1 MGLNTDA
8 HHRELIFSNLLL
20 ILIYIAC
27 IYFKLPFSAT
37 ARWDENE
44 CGMLKQTTV
53 RCFFGGTPPCAYKR
67 IFVSVKLPGPTLVDF
82 VRSCCYYAY
91 CTPVVPQ
98 WLDLS
103 VNFPSYCYHR
113 LQMQIMRSVTTFSPV
128 LSFFIATAVC
138 CILTVVSKIKI
149 HVTSWS
155 ERTIRKSS
163 YSPCAL
169 TE

>member
-82 VRSCCYYAY
+82 VRSCCVITLIVHLW
-91 CTPVVPQ
+91 CLSDWIFQLISPLIVTTGCRCKSWGLWQRFHRCSVFLLRP
-98 WLDLS
+98 LS
-103 VNFPSYCYHR
+103 VAYWPWY
-113 LQMQIMRSVTTFSPV
+113 PK
-128 LSFFIATAVC
+128 
-138 CILTVVSKIKI
+138 SK
-149 HVTSWS
+149 SM
-155 ERTIRKSS
+155 
-163 YSPCAL
+163 
-169 TE
+169 